1 MRGYRKKIA
10 YENQEIRF
18 LCKTIAAVPIEHP
31 SVEDIGREQP
41 EVVLRESKDYFR
53 RGTEKLPIQVFL
65 SVE

>member
-18 LCKTIAAVPIEHP
+18 LCKTIAVVPIEHP

-41 EVVLRESKDYFR
+41 EVAKDYFR